1 MQDFIKTVNNLPFI
15 VKLLLCIPCVNIFYS
30 ICRIINQATKSPINA
45 LNLVLAILTVV
56 PGAFFVWIIDI
67 VWVISKGHAVLLG

>member
-30 ICRIINQATKSPINA
+30 ICRIINQATKSPVNT

-67 VWVISKGHAVLLG
+67 IWVISKGHAVLLG